1 MLYKIRHYPNSVLA
15 VTLKPK
21 ERLYINPGSLISMD
35 GGLVVS
41 RVCGGG
47 WLRALARFLL
57 GKENLMV
64 NAIHNPSDQ
73 PLSFTLG
80 KALPGNL
87 TRLDLP
93 KNGIVINPGVHVAHT
108 SGVNMGVYWLGLSSW
123 WGGQGLFGLKLQ
135 GKGRVFLSS
144 YGTLN
149 QLSCPQSFVVE
160 HSHLVAFQP
169 KLKLKVNFPRGIIGD
184 LQSGR
189 GLSSL
194 LKGSGN
200 LYWQSRSLS
209 SLGRFIRL
217 RLR

>member
-135 GKGRVFLSS
+135 GKGRVFLGS
-144 YGTLN
+144 YGTFN